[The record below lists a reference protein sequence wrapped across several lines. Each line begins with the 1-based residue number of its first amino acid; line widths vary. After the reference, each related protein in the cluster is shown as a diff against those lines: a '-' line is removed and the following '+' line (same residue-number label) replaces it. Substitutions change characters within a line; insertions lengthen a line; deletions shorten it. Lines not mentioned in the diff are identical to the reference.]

1 MKDSIKALRELE
13 KRLYAY
19 QYAMAVADYDS
30 ETVAPPESSAGRAEA
45 MEVLRD
51 RKSVV

>member
-1 MKDSIKALRELE
+1 MKDSIKTLRELE

-30 ETVAPPESSAGRAEA
+30 ETVAPRKAARAA
-45 MEVLRD
+45 PKPWRC
-51 RKSVV
+51 